1 MILIDY
7 QLEEWERYEMK
18 KIGVVLSIILL
29 MIGMVGCAGAG
40 DYEIE
45 LINGFKVIR
54 TSAEKVH
61 IGSPQ
66 YSYDELLIPHLA
78 DYDEGDYVTKVGHDN
93 DRYIIAKTNLNN
105 YYLLDTKEPIV
116 RGPFTEEKFIQVKE
130 NAEIPESVTLKD
142 LDAYEKIR

>member
-1 MILIDY
+1 
-7 QLEEWERYEMK
+7 MK
-18 KIGVVLSIILL
+18 KIRVIFSTILL
-29 MIGMVGCAGAG
+29 MLGMVGCAGAG

-61 IGSPQ
+61 IASPE
-66 YSYDELLIPHLA
+66 YSYDELLIPLLA
-78 DYDEGDYVTKVGHDN
+78 DYDEGEYVTQVGHDN

-116 RGPFTEEKFIQVKE
+116 YGPFTEEKFMQVKE
-130 NAEIPESVTLKD
+130 NVKIPESVTLKN
-142 LDAYEKIR
+142 LDKYKKIK

>member
-1 MILIDY
+1 
-7 QLEEWERYEMK
+7 MK
-18 KIGVVLSIILL
+18 RIGVVFSIILL

-45 LINGFKVIR
+45 LINGFKVRR

-61 IGSPQ
+61 IASPE
-66 YSYDELLIPHLA
+66 YSYDELLIPLLA
-78 DYDEGDYVTKVGHDN
+78 DYDEGEYVTQVGHDN

-116 RGPFTEEKFIQVKE
+116 YGPFTEEKFMQVKE
-130 NAEIPESVTLKD
+130 NVKIPESVTLKN
-142 LDAYEKIR
+142 LDKYKKIK

>member
-1 MILIDY
+1 
-7 QLEEWERYEMK
+7 MK
-18 KIGVVLSIILL
+18 KMVSVFTIVLL

-61 IGSPQ
+61 IGSPE
-66 YSYDELLIPHLA
+66 YSYDELLIPLLA
-78 DYDEGDYVTKVGHDN
+78 DYEDGDYVTKVGHDN

-105 YYLLDTKEPIV
+105 YYLLDTKKAIV
-116 RGPFTEEKFIQVKE
+116 HGPFTEEKFMQVKE
-130 NAEIPESVTLKD
+130 NAEISESVHLKD
-142 LDAYEKIR
+142 LDAYKKIR

>member
-1 MILIDY
+1 
-7 QLEEWERYEMK
+7 MK
-18 KIGVVLSIILL
+18 KIGVIFSTILL
-29 MIGMVGCAGAG
+29 MLGMVGCAGAG

-45 LINGFKVIR
+45 LINGFKVRR

-61 IGSPQ
+61 IASPE
-66 YSYDELLIPHLA
+66 YSYDELLIPLLA
-78 DYDEGDYVTKVGHDN
+78 DYDEGEYVTQVGHDN

-116 RGPFTEEKFIQVKE
+116 RGPFTEEEFIQVKE
-130 NAEIPESVTLKD
+130 NAEISKSAILKD

>member
-1 MILIDY
+1 
-7 QLEEWERYEMK
+7 MK
-18 KIGVVLSIILL
+18 KIRIVFSIVLL

-61 IGSPQ
+61 IASPE
-66 YSYDELLIPHLA
+66 YSYDELLIPLVA
-78 DYDEGDYVTKVGHDN
+78 DYDEGEYVTQVGHDN

-116 RGPFTEEKFIQVKE
+116 YGPFTEEKFKQVKE
-130 NAEIPESVTLKD
+130 NVKIPESVTLKN
-142 LDAYEKIR
+142 LDKYKKIK

>member
-1 MILIDY
+1 
-7 QLEEWERYEMK
+7 MK
-18 KIGVVLSIILL
+18 KIGVVFSIIIL

-45 LINGFKVIR
+45 LINGFKVRR

-61 IGSPQ
+61 IASPE
-66 YSYDELLIPHLA
+66 YSYDELLIPLLA
-78 DYDEGDYVTKVGHDN
+78 DYDEGEYVTQVGHDN

-116 RGPFTEEKFIQVKE
+116 YGPFTEEKFMQVKE
-130 NAEIPESVTLKD
+130 NVKIPESVTLKN
-142 LDAYEKIR
+142 LDKYKKIK